1 MSVYDFTVRDIRGN
15 EVSLAD
21 YRGKVLLIVN
31 TATHCGFTPQYTA
44 LQELYERH
52 KDKGFVVLDFPSN
65 QFGKQAPGSSEEIH
79 QFCIARFALT
89 FPQFEKVDVNGNDA
103 SPLFVY
109 LKESLPGIMGDAI
122 KWNFTKFLIGKD
134 GKVLNRYAP
143 TTKPDALEQD
153 IEQALQG

>member
-65 QFGKQAPGSSEEIH
+65 QFGKQAPDSSEEIH

-134 GKVLNRYAP
+134 GVPVKRYAP
-143 TTKPDALEQD
+143 QTTPESIEEDILE
-153 IEQALQG
+153 LL

>member
-52 KDKGFVVLDFPSN
+52 KDKGFVVLDFPIN
-65 QFGKQAPGSSEEIH
+65 NFCNQAPGSS
-79 QFCIARFALT
+79 
-89 FPQFEKVDVNGNDA
+89 
-103 SPLFVY
+103 
-109 LKESLPGIMGDAI
+109 
-122 KWNFTKFLIGKD
+122 
-134 GKVLNRYAP
+134 
-143 TTKPDALEQD
+143 
-153 IEQALQG
+153 

>member
-103 SPLFVY
+103 SPRWCTVSNPSRFFSHRRDAV
-109 LKESLPGIMGDAI
+109 SLGSSGRMAACV
-122 KWNFTKFLIGKD
+122 W
-134 GKVLNRYAP
+134 
-143 TTKPDALEQD
+143 
-153 IEQALQG
+153 LQP